1 MKTKGL
7 SQSKAFSLIE
17 VVLALAIM
25 SFCLIVL
32 LGLLPLSLATIK
44 NASEETSGIN
54 VASMVVSDLKSTPS
68 TNSASS
74 TYGLTLPTA
83 TAMASQAQVIYL
95 DQAGGKLANATS
107 AGARYKVT
115 VTLSPPSAQ
124 NTIAGLA
131 QLSWPAQAVNNSP
144 AVEVFFALNRS

>member
-1 MKTKGL
+1 MNLRCL
-7 SQSKAFSLIE
+7 SQKRGFSLIE

-44 NASEETSGIN
+44 NASEETTGIN
-54 VASMVVSDLKSTPS
+54 VVSTVVSDLKSTPATAQTS
-68 TNSASS
+68 P
-74 TYGLTLPTA
+74 TYQLSLPTA
-83 TAMASQAQVIYL
+83 TSSGNQSQTIYL
-95 DQAGGKLANATS
+95 DQSGGALPNATS

-115 VTLSPPSAQ
+115 VTLSPPSLQ
-124 NTIAGLA
+124 NTITGLA
-131 QLSWPAQAVNNSP
+131 KLSWPAQAVNASP